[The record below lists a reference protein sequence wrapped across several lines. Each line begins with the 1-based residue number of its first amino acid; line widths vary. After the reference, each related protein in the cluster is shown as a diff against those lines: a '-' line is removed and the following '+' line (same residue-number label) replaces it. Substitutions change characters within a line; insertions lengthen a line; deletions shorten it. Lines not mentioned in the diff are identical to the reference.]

1 MLLKRN
7 LRHKRIALA
16 QIMKSQPGQHITMY
30 MDIHVSSGNKHGN
43 YFNLLNHHF
52 DPAKEKPQK
61 MVKFQGAIF
70 LVAGVGF
77 EPTTF
82 RL

>member
-30 MDIHVSSGNKHGN
+30 MDIHVSSGNEHSN
-43 YFNLLNHHF
+43 YFNLLNHSF
-52 DPAKEKPQK
+52 GPDKEKPPET
-61 MVKFQGAIF
+61 
-70 LVAGVGF
+70 VAFRGVIVWLRG
-77 EPTTF
+77 
-82 RL
+82 